1 MRVYTIEDIA
11 KELNK
16 NKLTIRHWIIWDEQ
30 NINQLL
36 PKPFKIIGNFK
47 KTRLYDEDGLQKFKD
62 FDKYIKVHPGIM
74 AEYNKKHFWKK

>member
-47 KTRLYDEDGLQKFKD
+47 KTRLYDEDSLQKFKD
-62 FDKYIKVHPGIM
+62 FNKYIKEHPGVM